1 MNKEI
6 IKRILADNVR
16 ILRTKKRFSQE
27 AIAELANIGQNQISE
42 IENEHANPSL
52 ETLIKIAHAFDVS
65 IADLLTEK
73 I

>member
-6 IKRILADNVR
+6 VKRILADNVR
-16 ILRTKKRFSQE
+16 MLRTKKRFSQE
-27 AIAELANIGQNQISE
+27 AVAELANIGQNQISE

-52 ETLIKIAHAFDVS
+52 ETLIRIANAFEVTIS
-65 IADLLTEK
+65 DLLTEK

>member
-6 IKRILADNVR
+6 VKRILADNVR
-16 ILRTKKRFSQE
+16 MLRTKKRFSQE
-27 AIAELANIGQNQISE
+27 AVAELANIGQNQISE

-52 ETLIKIAHAFDVS
+52 ETLIRIANAFDVTIS
-65 IADLLTEK
+65 DLLTEK